1 MAVNGKSIG
10 KRPIKP
16 GATQSW
22 FVRAAALRVGT
33 NTLTVTRI
41 DSGTGVVTLDAAA
54 LGGGWQVGRRDDDWT
69 DFGHEGAVSNEYHV
83 VDGNMRHVPRA
94 MLHTGTG
101 DRTKSRELWHA
112 VMPRSLAGEYDWILH
127 FRTGPNQGGTGT
139 RLCIDLNGERLAT
152 KDAPGTKT
160 DHTFAIPREL
170 LKAGE
175 NVFSFLNDT
184 QSGTDSISIDSV
196 WLEPVAPFD
205 GTLLRVR

>member
-1 MAVNGKSIG
+1 M
-10 KRPIKP
+10 
-16 GATQSW
+16 
-22 FVRAAALRVGT
+22 
-33 NTLTVTRI
+33 
-41 DSGTGVVTLDAAA
+41 VTLDAAV

-94 MLHTGTG
+94 MLYTG
-101 DRTKSRELWHA
+101 DGNHTSWHA
-112 VMPRSLAGEYDWILH
+112 VMPQSLAGEYDWILH
-127 FRTGPNQGGTGT
+127 FRTGPEGGGTGT
-139 RLCIDLNGERLAT
+139 RLCIDFNGERLAT

-160 DHTFAIPREL
+160 DHPFAISRGL

-196 WLEPVAPFD
+196 WLEPFAPRN
-205 GTLLRVR
+205 GTFLRVR